1 MRFVTLWEVLAVDLG
16 AAPHKTIP
24 FFFGLTHREARI
36 AAILGSFET
45 FRAGEHILRLGDTG
59 TDIRVVTD
67 GELRASVPRNGND
80 QVLRRLKR
88 GDLIGEVALFHGL
101 RTANVHAQS
110 DARLLRLSN
119 ACLDRIQA
127 RYPQIAAQL
136 YRNPGVILADRL
148 ADVTERL

>member
-1 MRFVTLWEVLAVDLG
+1 MR
-16 AAPHKTIP
+16 
-24 FFFGLTHREARI
+24 
-36 AAILGSFET
+36 
-45 FRAGEHILRLGDTG
+45 
-59 TDIRVVTD
+59 
-67 GELRASVPRNGND
+67 RNGND

-136 YRNPGVILADRL
+136 
-148 ADVTERL
+148 

>member
-1 MRFVTLWEVLAVDLG
+1 M
-16 AAPHKTIP
+16 
-24 FFFGLTHREARI
+24 
-36 AAILGSFET
+36 
-45 FRAGEHILRLGDTG
+45 
-59 TDIRVVTD
+59 
-67 GELRASVPRNGND
+67 
-80 QVLRRLKR
+80 
-88 GDLIGEVALFHGL
+88 
-101 RTANVHAQS
+101 HAQS